1 MTDLPHHSPTKGSS
15 LILGIGCERGTDA
28 GEVFALVEAALA
40 ECFLPQACVTLVA
53 SLDTRESE
61 PAIRAVA
68 ERFGVPFTCFDAR
81 TLEAETP
88 RLLNP
93 SKTVFRHTG
102 CHGVAE
108 AAALAGAGANGR
120 LIVSKRKS
128 ARATVAIAESFQGKD
143 GGTSDFDSRPAAH
156 AAPAGQA
163 CGVTG

>member
-1 MTDLPHHSPTKGSS
+1 MTDLPHHSHAKGSS

-28 GEVFALVEAALA
+28 GEVFALVETALA
-40 ECFLPQACVTLVA
+40 ECSLAEACVTLVA

-68 ERFGVPFTCFDAR
+68 ERLGVPFTCFDAP

-88 RLLNP
+88 RLANP
-93 SKTVFRHTG
+93 SEAVFRHTG

-108 AAALAGAGANGR
+108 AAALAGAGAHGR
-120 LIVSKRKS
+120 LIVAKRKS

-143 GGTSDFDSRPAAH
+143 GGTSDFDSCPAVH
-156 AAPAGQA
+156 TVPAGQT
-163 CGVTG
+163 CGAAG